1 MADILLI
8 SGSPTASSRSGALLT
23 YSQSW
28 IRNKSSLETVL
39 ISVRDFPADD
49 LILAKYDSPAFAGF
63 KQQVSDATGIIIS
76 TPIYK
81 AAYTGSLK
89 ALLDI
94 LPQYAFRGKTIL
106 PIASGGSLGHLLA
119 IDYAIKPVLSTLGA
133 SDVLQGVYLVD
144 QQFRVE
150 NGQPIIAEEIQQRL
164 DESLSRFLAY
174 SRKSR
179 NGLIAHPETS
189 KSSQKRNSQ

>member
-1 MADILLI
+1 MAEILLI
-8 SGSPTASSRSGALLT
+8 SGSPTASSKSAALLE
-23 YSQSW
+23 YSRGWLRDRASF
-28 IRNKSSLETVL
+28 ETALV
-39 ISVRDFPADD
+39 SVRDFPADD
-49 LILAKYDSPAFAGF
+49 LILAKYDSPSFYVF
-63 KQQVSDATGIIIS
+63 KQQVSNATGIIVS
-76 TPIYK
+76 TPVYK

-144 QQFRVE
+144 QQLHIE
-150 NGQPIIAEEIQQRL
+150 NGQPVIADEVRQRL
-164 DESLSRFLAY
+164 DESLAQFVANLEIRSTV
-174 SRKSR
+174 
-179 NGLIAHPETS
+179 H
-189 KSSQKRNSQ
+189 

>member
-8 SGSPTASSRSGALLT
+8 SGSPTSPSKSAALLD
-23 YSQSW
+23 YSQKW
-28 IRNKSSLETVL
+28 LQEKSSLETVL
-39 ISVRDFPADD
+39 VSVRDFPAED
-49 LILAKYDSPAFAGF
+49 LILAKYDSPAFDGF
-63 KQQVSDATGIIIS
+63 KQHISDAAGIIVS

-94 LPQYAFRGKTIL
+94 LPQNSFRGKTIL
-106 PIASGGSLGHLLA
+106 PIASGGSAGHLLA

-133 SDVLQGVYLVD
+133 SDLLQGVYLVD
-144 QQFRVE
+144 QQFRTE

-164 DESLSRFLAY
+164 DESLSQFLANLE
-174 SRKSR
+174 SR
-179 NGLIAHPETS
+179 ATV
-189 KSSQKRNSQ
+189 

>member
-23 YSQSW
+23 YSQNW
-28 IRNKSSLETVL
+28 LRNKSSFETVL
-39 ISVRDFPADD
+39 VSVRDFPADD
-49 LILAKYDSPAFAGF
+49 LVLAKYDSPAFDSF
-63 KQQVSDATGIIIS
+63 KQQVSNAAGIIVS

-106 PIASGGSLGHLLA
+106 PLASGGSPGHLLA

-133 SDVLQGVYLVD
+133 SDILQGVYLID
-144 QQFRVE
+144 QQLRIE
-150 NGQPIIAEEIQQRL
+150 NGQAVIADEVRQRL
-164 DESLSRFLAY
+164 DESLAQFVANLEIRLTV
-174 SRKSR
+174 
-179 NGLIAHPETS
+179 H
-189 KSSQKRNSQ
+189 

>member
-1 MADILLI
+1 M
-8 SGSPTASSRSGALLT
+8 LT
-23 YSQSW
+23 YSQAW
-28 IRNKSSLETVL
+28 LRNKSGFETALV
-39 ISVRDFPADD
+39 SVRDFPADD
-49 LILAKYDSPAFAGF
+49 LILAKYDSPAFDGF
-63 KQQVSDATGIIIS
+63 KQLVSNAAGIIVS

-133 SDVLQGVYLVD
+133 SDILQGVYLID

-164 DESLSRFLAY
+164 DESLSQFLANLE
-174 SRKSR
+174 SR
-179 NGLIAHPETS
+179 ATV
-189 KSSQKRNSQ
+189 Q

>member
-8 SGSPTASSRSGALLT
+8 SGSPTTPSKSAALLE
-23 YSQSW
+23 YAQKW
-28 IRNKSSLETVL
+28 LNGKSSLETVL
-39 ISVRDFPADD
+39 VSVRDFPAED
-49 LILAKYDSPAFAGF
+49 LILAKYDSPAFDSF
-63 KQQVSDATGIIIS
+63 KQKISDAAGIIVS

-106 PIASGGSLGHLLA
+106 PIASGGSPGHQLA

-133 SDVLQGVYLVD
+133 SDILQGVYLID
-144 QQFRVE
+144 PQFRIE
-150 NGQPIIAEEIQQRL
+150 NGQPVIADEIQQRL
-164 DESLSRFLAY
+164 HESLAQFLANLE
-174 SRKSR
+174 SRT
-179 NGLIAHPETS
+179 PV
-189 KSSQKRNSQ
+189 Q

>member
-63 KQQVSDATGIIIS
+63 KQQVSDATGIIVS

-164 DESLSRFLAY
+164 DESLSQFLATLE
-174 SRKSR
+174 SR
-179 NGLIAHPETS
+179 ATV
-189 KSSQKRNSQ
+189 